1 MSHCVLMHRS
11 DSIYDDSP
19 GERYQFPKQYYRR
32 LTPAIGDWILYLE
45 PTKVR
50 NSRGYF
56 ATARIQAI
64 IPDPAVSEMY
74 IAIIEPG
81 SYLDF
86 PNPVPFNDLDG
97 PVERG
102 LLNEAGRLSGRAQ
115 AAVRPISDEDF
126 QRILE
131 RGLSDATSLLP
142 RVESP
147 DVALELAEEQSP
159 FVFEQQRD
167 RAQLLSSR
175 VLRDRAFRKTILTA
189 YDERCAMTGLKLI
202 NGGGRA
208 EVNAG
213 HIRPVEHDGPDS
225 VQNGIALSGTVHWMF
240 DRGLLSLDNDYSILL
255 SRKLNHDVSHLL
267 NKNMKAKVPSDVRL
281 RPHPAF
287 LSWHRDFH
295 EIRT

>member
-19 GERYQFPKQYYRR
+19 AERYQFPKQYYGRI
-32 LTPAIGDWILYLE
+32 TPAINDWILYLE

-56 ATARIQAI
+56 AAARIQSI
-64 IPDPAVSEMY
+64 IPDPSASDMF

-86 PNPVPFNDLDG
+86 PNPVPFNDFDG

-102 LLNEAGRLSGRAQ
+102 LLNETGKLSGRAQ
-115 AAVRPISDEDF
+115 AAVRPVSDEDF
-126 QRILE
+126 LRIWE
-131 RGLSDATSLLP
+131 RGVDDATSFLP
-142 RVESP
+142 RIDIP
-147 DVALELAEEQSP
+147 DLGLDEEHAP

-167 RAQLLSSR
+167 RAQLLTSR
-175 VLRDRAFRKTILTA
+175 VLRDRAFRKTVLKA
-189 YDERCAMTGLKLI
+189 YDERCALTGLKLI

-208 EVNAG
+208 EVNAA
-213 HIRPVEHDGPDS
+213 HIRPVENDGPDS

-240 DRGLLSLDNDYSILL
+240 DRGLLSLDDNYSILL

-267 NKNMKAKVPSDVRL
+267 NKDMKANVPADLRL
-281 RPHPAF
+281 KPHLAF
-287 LSWHRDFH
+287 LRWHRDHHNFC
-295 EIRT
+295 T